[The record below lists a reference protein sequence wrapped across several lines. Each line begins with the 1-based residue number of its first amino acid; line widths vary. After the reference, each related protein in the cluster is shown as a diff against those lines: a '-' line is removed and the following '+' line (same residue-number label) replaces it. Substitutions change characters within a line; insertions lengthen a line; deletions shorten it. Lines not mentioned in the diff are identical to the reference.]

1 MSSQETSEFWI
12 NRAGDALG
20 RFAAEGGEGGKLE
33 VIDAENGVE
42 VFTLIAV
49 PREYQELLVAAIN
62 RGRLMERVGVR
73 LPEDGAADARPL
85 AGGMKAGHAPD
96 EWQRQC
102 LATWGS
108 AGDSLRDQ
116 QMHALMGL
124 AGETGEVADLLK
136 KHFFKPGRAAERAD
150 VLDELADVA
159 YYVAVN
165 AHLWGITFEDLFG
178 HLAAKLAGGHGWV
191 NPVEFDG
198 IGGEA

>member
-1 MSSQETSEFWI
+1 MKEQETREHWI

-20 RFAAEGGEGGKLE
+20 RFAAEGGTVE

-42 VFTLIAV
+42 LFTLISV
-49 PREYQELLVAAIN
+49 PREYQGLLVAGID
-62 RGRLMERVGVR
+62 RGRLMHRAGVQ
-73 LPEDGAADARPL
+73 LPEEGAADARPS
-85 AGGMKAGHAPD
+85 AAYMKAEHVPD
-96 EWQRQC
+96 DWQRQA

-108 AGDSLRDQ
+108 AGDSLREQ

-136 KHFFKPGRAAERAD
+136 KHFFKPGREADRAA

-165 AHLWGITFEDLFG
+165 AHLWGISFEDLFA
-178 HLAAKLAGGHGWV
+178 HLAVKLADGHGWKGKR
-191 NPVEFDG
+191 NDD
-198 IGGEA
+198 